1 MQQSVRGLIALVVLF
16 ALYSVYQ
23 LFALHRMRRALV
35 EQRIKAEEYRQL
47 ALFDPLTGVYNRR
60 AAEARIAEEIK
71 RCTRRGV
78 PLTVA
83 VLDLDDFKVIN
94 DNYGHLAGDSALKEF
109 AQRLKRAS
117 RGSDIVARLGG
128 DEFLLILP
136 ECTPMQLKIVLRR
149 LEPLEIEFQGQRIRF
164 SFSAGWANHAP
175 GETPEQ
181 FMHSADQALYAKK
194 RTPAPA
200 TTSPAN

>member
-1 MQQSVRGLIALVVLF
+1 M
-16 ALYSVYQ
+16 
-23 LFALHRMRRALV
+23 
-35 EQRIKAEEYRQL
+35 EQRLKAEEYRQL

-83 VLDLDDFKVIN
+83 VLDLDDFKNIN
-94 DNYGHLAGDSALKEF
+94 DNHGHMAGDLALKEF
-109 AQRLKRAS
+109 ALNLKRAS
-117 RGSDIVARLGG
+117 RGSDVVARLGG

-136 ECTPMQLKIVLRR
+136 ECTPTQLRIVLRR
-149 LEPLEIEFQGQRIRF
+149 LEPLEIEYQSQRIRI
-164 SFSAGWANHAP
+164 SFCAGWTNHSP

-181 FMHSADQALYAKK
+181 LMHNADQALYAKK
-194 RTPAPA
+194 RVATPAPTA
-200 TTSPAN
+200 SPN